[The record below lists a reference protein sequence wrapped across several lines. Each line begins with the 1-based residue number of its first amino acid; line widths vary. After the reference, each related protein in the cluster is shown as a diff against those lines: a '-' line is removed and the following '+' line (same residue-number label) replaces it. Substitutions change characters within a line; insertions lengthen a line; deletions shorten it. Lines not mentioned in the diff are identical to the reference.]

1 MKVCSRANAYG
12 KILEVVDEYLNN
24 FRQYAC
30 IINCRTLPCL
40 CKKKDPVK
48 EYICYKRYG
57 LS

>member
-30 IINCRTLPCL
+30 IINCRTLPGL
-40 CKKKDPVK
+40 CRNKYPIK
-48 EYICYKRYG
+48 E
-57 LS
+57 